1 MPHKPLSA
9 HDLMVVSKNEYNNLK
24 KLVQQGYEYT
34 LMKDNQIEELNEI
47 ITTLQ
52 GELEDYK
59 TFFENLQ
66 KLLDK
71 HPHTML

>member
-9 HDLMVVSKNEYNNLK
+9 HDLMVVSKEEYNNLK
-24 KLVQQGYEYT
+24 KLVQKGFEYAQR
-34 LMKDNQIEELNEI
+34 KDNQIEELKDTIN
-47 ITTLQ
+47 TQAL
-52 GELEDYK
+52 ELEKYK

-71 HPHTML
+71 Q

>member
-1 MPHKPLSA
+1 MKQIIDPNDFLI
-9 HDLMVVSKNEYNNLK
+9 VSKAHYQQLQKRVEEGFEYAM
-24 KLVQQGYEYT
+24 T
-34 LMKDNQIEELNEI
+34 KDNQIEELNEI
-47 ITTLQ
+47 ITNLQ